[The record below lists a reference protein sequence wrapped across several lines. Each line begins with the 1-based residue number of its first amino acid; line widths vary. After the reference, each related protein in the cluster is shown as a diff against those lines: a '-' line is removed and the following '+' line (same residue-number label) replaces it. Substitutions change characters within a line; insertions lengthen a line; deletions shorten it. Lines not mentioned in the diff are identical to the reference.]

1 MEDAKTLFAS
11 LRVKARNAEF
21 AQRQI
26 EELKTEAAKCTPVMH
41 LAPSGGGG
49 EKRTLE
55 NNVIRIDET
64 ERRLQRIVDDY
75 DATKTRAQ
83 NLICALDD
91 VVQQSLLQQRYINGM
106 NWQEISES
114 MCYSETTL
122 RRLHKAALSMADEI
136 LKSWQYMAVDGG

>member
-11 LRVKARNAEF
+11 LRIKARNAEF

-49 EKRTLE
+49 ESRTLE
-55 NNVIRIDET
+55 NNVIRIEEA
-64 ERRLQRIVDDY
+64 ERRLQSIVDDY

-106 NWQEISES
+106 NWQELSEILRYSES
-114 MCYSETTL
+114 TL

-136 LKSWQYMAVDGG
+136 LKS

>member
-11 LRVKARNAEF
+11 LRGKAREAEF
-21 AQRQI
+21 ARMQL
-26 EELKTEAAKCTPVMH
+26 EELKTAAAKCTPVMH

-49 EKRTLE
+49 ESRTLE
-55 NNVIRIDET
+55 NNVIRIEEA
-64 ERRLQRIVDDY
+64 ERRLQSIVDDY

-106 NWQEISES
+106 NWQELSEILRYSES
-114 MCYSETTL
+114 TL

-136 LKSWQYMAVDGG
+136 LKS

>member
-11 LRVKARNAEF
+11 LRGKAREAEF
-21 AQRQI
+21 ARMQL
-26 EELKTEAAKCTPVMH
+26 EELKTAAAKCTPVMH
-41 LAPSGGGG
+41 LAPSGGG
-49 EKRTLE
+49 ESRTLE
-55 NNVIRIDET
+55 NNVIRIE
-64 ERRLQRIVDDY
+64 EAECRLQSIVADY

-91 VVQQSLLQQRYINGM
+91 AVQQSLLQKRYINGM
-106 NWQEISES
+106 NWQELSEIMRYSES
-114 MCYSETTL
+114 TL